1 MKNTKKVP
9 WIAII
14 FVEMLSIAAVIITL
28 LGIKNNNRTTAGW
41 GDNSGGRPSYTK
53 AQINGGVLGNQI
65 VFNSISDST
74 IGDEKNFVA
83 ARINDG
89 AHGKGN
95 VWSANDI
102 TAENGKEY
110 VVRLYVHN
118 NSPKGEEAVS
128 ENTRVAFSIPNES
141 STSLA
146 IYGYIFSDNAS
157 PSEYWD
163 GVVFNSD
170 HVFHLEYVEGSAL
183 LENNGVGRNGGY
195 TLSDNI
201 VYKAASEHG
210 VAISYSGRYA
220 DGTLDGKVPGCYGYA
235 SYVTVCVKVV
245 FDSEHNVEAKVR
257 LIGTEDWNT
266 SIEANIGDVVEFQI
280 QYRNIGEYL
289 QQNVM
294 IKDILPPSLE
304 YIPST
309 TKIYNNLHDGDVIDQ
324 DTIVTAGIN
333 IGSYAP
339 GTNAYVRFR
348 AKVVDTDLADGS
360 NMLVNWSQAGVWQ
373 TVLQD
378 YAAVF
383 VNKS

>member
-1 MKNTKKVP
+1 MKNIKRVP
-9 WIAII
+9 WIVII
-14 FVEMLSIAAVIITL
+14 IVELLSIVAVIITL
-28 LGIKNNNRTTAGW
+28 LWIKNNNRTTVGW
-41 GDNSGGRPSYTK
+41 GDNSGGRLSYTLDE
-53 AQINGGVLGNQI
+53 INSGILGNQI
-65 VFNSISDST
+65 TFNSISDSV

-89 AHGKGN
+89 DHGAEN
-95 VWSANDI
+95 IWSANEI
-102 TAENGKEY
+102 KVENGKEY
-110 VVRLYVHN
+110 IIRLYVHN
-118 NSPKGEEAVS
+118 NSPKGYDAVS
-128 ENTRVAFSIPNES
+128 QNTRVAFSVPNES

-163 GVVFNSD
+163 GVLLNSD
-170 HVFHLEYVEGSAL
+170 SVFHLEYVAGSAL
-183 LENNGVGRNGGY
+183 LESNGVGKNGGY

-220 DGTLDGKVPGCYGYA
+220 DGTLDGEVPGCYSYA
-235 SYVTVCVKVV
+235 SYITIKVKVV
-245 FDSEHNVEAKVR
+245 FDSEHSVEAKVR

-280 QYRNIGEYL
+280 QYRNVGENF

-294 IKDILPPSLE
+294 IKDILPSGLE
-304 YIPST
+304 YIPGT
-309 TKIYNNLHDGDVIDQ
+309 TKIYNNLHDGDVIDP